1 MEGNGAVVVDGF
13 DREAAP
19 LSPRVLRS
27 RFAIFGILPL
37 LPCCVIP
44 VFINLTNPV
53 SKFNCFQ
60 HFFFVKTNCDKKC

>member
-19 LSPRVLRS
+19 LSPPGPS
-27 RFAIFGILPL
+27 FPFCHFWDSSTASL
-37 LPCCVIP
+37 LCHP